1 MENPYTV
8 LGVSRTASAEEI
20 RDAYRKL
27 AKKHHPDLNVGKP
40 EAGERF
46 KAINAAYDLL
56 SDPEKRARFDRGEI
70 DAAGNETPFGAGGF
84 KQGFEGG
91 FGGFRAAGGDPF
103 SGARV
108 HELDLEE
115 LFEGMFAGRGRAG
128 AGGGGSGGAGRRSGR
143 AGRGTAGADES
154 YRIEVDFPTA
164 ALGGTRRLALRD
176 GRTVDVAIPAGIEDG
191 ATLRLRGLGAPG
203 PVGGAVGGAAG
214 DALVQV
220 SVLPHPAFRR
230 VGDDVHL
237 DLPVTLDEAV
247 LGARV
252 RTPTLG
258 KPVMLTIP
266 PRSDGG
272 TVLRLKGRG
281 VHRKGR
287 PPGDL
292 IVTLR
297 IVLGPDA
304 DDGLADFLRTR
315 AGTRD
320 FDPRHGLFA

>member
-20 RDAYRKL
+20 RNAYRRL
-27 AKKHHPDLNVGKP
+27 AKKHHPDLNVGRP
-40 EAGERF
+40 EAAERF

-84 KQGFEGG
+84 GGGFGHGFGAG
-91 FGGFRAAGGDPF
+91 FGGFRSGRADPF

-108 HELDLEE
+108 HELDLEG
-115 LFEGMFAGRGRAG
+115 LFEGVF
-128 AGGGGSGGAGRRSGR
+128 GGAGRRR
-143 AGRGTAGADES
+143 AGRKAAAGADES
-154 YRIEVDFPTA
+154 YRIEVDFVTA
-164 ALGGTRRLALRD
+164 ATGGTRRLTLRE
-176 GRTVDVAIPAGIEDG
+176 GRTVDVTIPAGIEDG

-203 PVGGAVGGAAG
+203 LIGGAPG

-220 SVLPHPAFRR
+220 SVLPHPAFHR
-230 VGDDVHL
+230 VGDDIHL

-258 KPVMLTIP
+258 KPVMLTVP
-266 PRSDGG
+266 PGSDGG
-272 TVLRLKGRG
+272 TVLRLRGKGI
-281 VHRKGR
+281 HRKGR
-287 PPGDL
+287 DPGDL

-304 DDGLADFLRTR
+304 DESLAAFLRAR
-315 AGTRD
+315 SGSRD
-320 FDPRHGLFA
+320 FDPRRGLFA

>member
-20 RDAYRKL
+20 RNAYRKL

-40 EAGERF
+40 EAVERF
-46 KAINAAYDLL
+46 KAISAAYDLL

-84 KQGFEGG
+84 GRGFQGG
-91 FGGFRAAGGDPF
+91 FGGFRSGGDASF

-115 LFEGMFAGRGRAG
+115 LFEGVFGGAARGRAG
-128 AGGGGSGGAGRRSGR
+128 RKAA
-143 AGRGTAGADES
+143 AGADES
-154 YRIEVDFPTA
+154 YRIEVDFATA
-164 ALGGTRRLALRD
+164 ATGGTRRLTLRE
-176 GRTVDVAIPAGIEDG
+176 GRTVDVTIPAGVEDG

-203 PVGGAVGGAAG
+203 LIGGAPG

-237 DLPVTLDEAV
+237 DLPVTLEEAV

-258 KPVMLTIP
+258 KPVMLTVP
-266 PRSDGG
+266 PGSDGG

-281 VHRKGR
+281 IHRRGR
-287 PPGDL
+287 DPGDL

-304 DDGLADFLRTR
+304 DESLAAFLRTR
-315 AGTRD
+315 EGARG
-320 FDPRHGLFA
+320 FDPRRSLFA

>member
-40 EAGERF
+40 ETGERF
-46 KAINAAYDLL
+46 KAINAAYGLL

-103 SGARV
+103 SGASV

-128 AGGGGSGGAGRRSGR
+128 GNGRGTGRGGGR

-164 ALGGTRRLALRD
+164 ALGGTRRLTLRD
-176 GRTVDVAIPAGIEDG
+176 GRTVDVSIPAGIEDG

-203 PVGGAVGGAAG
+203 LIGGAAG

-220 SVLPHPAFRR
+220 SILPHPVFRR
-230 VGDDVHL
+230 AGDDVHL

-258 KPVMLTIP
+258 KPVMLTVP

-272 TVLRLKGRG
+272 TVLRLKGKG
-281 VHRKGR
+281 IHRKGR

-304 DDGLADFLRTR
+304 DDGLAEFLRTR